1 VAFGR
6 KRVAVQEKSSVKS
19 AAEPS
24 AKFSTELAVEQ
35 AQRFREATDRIRERT
50 DLAAKA
56 LGGLALTGLTAI
68 GIAKIADVFPYPP
81 GEWPY
86 IVLLFIGFLGMLGG
100 VALFTYR
107 LWNVGEKVVLQP
119 DPNLM
124 TLNDE
129 EKAQVRKLYGEF
141 AELND
146 APTLRAFVARAFR
159 WQRIADSLRPGDD
172 RAQLLRERA
181 QLALSEALA
190 TETRAG
196 MIVARMRATAVVKGP
211 EAIIA
216 YLFFFSGVLGFGI
229 AADRLDS
236 ERTQRVTVAKSC
248 ADAVTA
254 GAARNLP
261 AICGTATKPQS
272 TTPADVTSQGV
283 VDIAT
288 ALQKCLSAAQK
299 ANKPTATCQ
308 PLRAALVALA
318 KEP

>member
-1 VAFGR
+1 
-6 KRVAVQEKSSVKS
+6 
-19 AAEPS
+19 
-24 AKFSTELAVEQ
+24 
-35 AQRFREATDRIRERT
+35 
-50 DLAAKA
+50 
-56 LGGLALTGLTAI
+56 
-68 GIAKIADVFPYPP
+68 
-81 GEWPY
+81 
-86 IVLLFIGFLGMLGG
+86 
-100 VALFTYR
+100 
-107 LWNVGEKVVLQP
+107 
-119 DPNLM
+119 
-124 TLNDE
+124 
-129 EKAQVRKLYGEF
+129 
-141 AELND
+141 
-146 APTLRAFVARAFR
+146 
-159 WQRIADSLRPGDD
+159 
-172 RAQLLRERA
+172 
-181 QLALSEALA
+181 
-190 TETRAG
+190 